1 MSSLHVV
8 CIRSVNM
15 NVGAFFILLIQSGS
29 DETSRAY
36 GRAKNL
42 SVVSIPF
49 LVSLS
54 GFKPFLCFCPFFFNS
69 FHFFSV
75 VATPFFICVSSFNH
89 FLDFCQWFKSFLVD
103 FIGLNRVLNFF
114 HWFQLFCL
122 FLSAVLTVFLDVH
135 Q

>member
-36 GRAKNL
+36 GRAINL
-42 SVVSIPF
+42 SVVPF

-54 GFKPFLCFCPFFFNS
+54 GFKPFLCFCPFFSIPFIS
-69 FHFFSV
+69 FQWLQPLSSFVSV
-75 VATPFFICVSSFNH
+75 VSIILLISVSGLSPFWLISLVS
-89 FLDFCQWFKSFLVD
+89 
-103 FIGLNRVLNFF
+103 
-114 HWFQLFCL
+114 
-122 FLSAVLTVFLDVH
+122 TVFLTSFIGFNCFACFC
-135 Q
+135 QRF